1 MLNVVTCISSATQR
15 LAKHLY
21 KVTQSI
27 VQAPLQMSNKRLPRI
42 REVKPLEEVIS
53 TRFAE
58 GYKRR
63 PDETK
68 RQSELE
74 N

>member
-1 MLNVVTCISSATQR
+1 LEAYPWQR
-15 LAKHLY
+15 LVKA
-21 KVTQSI
+21 
-27 VQAPLQMSNKRLPRI
+27 RLPQK
-42 REVKPLEEVIS
+42 REVKPLEAVIA

-68 RQSELE
+68 RQNELE